1 VSETRLAAVE
11 RKLDRLTALVERLAA
26 ERKQDAKWRMIFR
39 RQLAALVRRAYLDE
53 ETLPHP
59 LALQVR
65 RFRLRSQNEEDGI
78 VLALLRAA
86 GVRHHRFIDIGS
98 GGTGG
103 NCAVLGYEL
112 GWGGLMI
119 DSSRKGV
126 AAARRVFASN
136 PRVTVVKALLRSD
149 SIDAFLEEHGGTGE
163 VDVLSIDIDSFDYWL
178 WKSISVCSPRVV
190 VMEYNAVFGPDRAV
204 TLPDA
209 PRPPVAPKGYS
220 GASLP
225 ALEKLAR
232 AKGYGLVLCE
242 DAGVNAFFLRDDVA
256 PEVPR
261 LHAARAFRPQLAGY
275 DAASDTEKHGDIYAA
290 IAQAGLPLVE
300 V

>member
-1 VSETRLAAVE
+1 MSETRLAAVE

-119 DSSRKGV
+119 DSSRKAV

-178 WKSISVCSPRVV
+178 WRALTVATPRLVV
-190 VMEYNAVFGPDRAV
+190 IEYNAHFGPERAV
-204 TLPDA
+204 TAPDG
-209 PRPPVAPKGYS
+209 PRPEGAPKGYG
-220 GASLP
+220 GASLA
-225 ALEKLAR
+225 ALEKLGHE
-232 AKGYGLVLCE
+232 KGYGLVLCE

-261 LHAARAFRPQLAGY
+261 LAAAEAWRPQLSRHDAGG
-275 DAASDTEKHGDIYAA
+275 DAVRGVDLYAA
-290 IAQAGLPLVE
+290 VSAAGLPLVD